1 MKNFTVVNK
10 GTNGKAVMM
19 LTGMVSFYN
28 GEQSFSASKFIN
40 DFNKLKETHNEIHID
55 IVNLYGGSITEGIP
69 VYNHL
74 KETAEE
80 GKVKITGKIDGL
92 AASMGSIIA
101 MAIPVENLEMG
112 NMARIMN
119 HRAKGG
125 AYGTADDVEH
135 QASTIR
141 SYEDDLVD
149 ILAERTGL
157 STKDVR
163 AKWMDGRDHY
173 IKAEEALTLKL
184 VGHTTKSKA
193 IKKAPKNSATPEEVF
208 NFYQQQ
214 IVNAIET
221 DSEFIQNQNEDM
233 KLIAQFIAAFALAGI
248 EMNAENASEETILA
262 QVKKVTADNK
272 DLKGKLETAENQLT
286 AQKDLAVANLVATAL
301 KDGKIQKSQEASLKK
316 MAENSLEDAQEF
328 VKNQTV
334 HKPLTTQ
341 LNNGQNAGAEN
352 NGGEEK
358 DFNWYRKNDSKGLME
373 MKTKQPDEYQA
384 LLQAHLE
391 KSK

>member
-10 GTNGKAVMM
+10 GANGKAIMM

-40 DFNKLKETHNEIHID
+40 DFNKLKETSNEIHID

-69 VYNHL
+69 VYNHI
-74 KETAEE
+74 KETAEKGE
-80 GKVKITGKIDGL
+80 VKITGKIDGL

-112 NMARIMN
+112 SMARIMN

-157 STKDVR
+157 TSKEVR
-163 AKWMDGRDHY
+163 AKWMDGKDHY
-173 IKAEEALTLKL
+173 IKAEDALTLKL

-193 IKKAPKNSATPEEVF
+193 IKKAPKNSASPEEVF

-221 DSEFIQNQNEDM
+221 DFQTIDNQNNDM
-233 KLIAQFIAAFALAGI
+233 KNIAAFVAAFALAGI
-248 EMNAENASEETILA
+248 EINAENATEETFLNASKKLA
-262 QVKKVTADNK
+262 KENK
-272 DLKGKLETAENQLT
+272 EIKEKLTSAENQLT
-286 AQKDLAVANLVATAL
+286 AQKDLAVANLVSTAL

-334 HKPLTTQ
+334 HKPLTSQ
-341 LNNGQNAGAEN
+341 INIGGAEGAEN
-352 NGGEEK
+352 NGAEAK
-358 DFNWYRKNDSKGLME
+358 TFDWYRKNDSKGLME
-373 MKTKQPDEYQA
+373 MKSKQPDEYQA